1 MKKALSITIMLLMA
15 ITMSAQ
21 KRIVDRNL
29 IFNGKLLAY
38 SKAEIPNDDNAIV
51 CEPGTEWY
59 LENKHIGHDNYVSFW
74 IQTSDG
80 RRFESQYW
88 KGNKVCIMTNK
99 EDGKKFYFV
108 FDDTY
113 MYVSMTEWRD
123 GYILHLYTKER

>member
-15 ITMSAQ
+15 IAMSAQ
-21 KRIVDRNL
+21 KRIIDRNL

-38 SKAEIPNDDNAIV
+38 SKAEIPNEDNAIV

-59 LENKHIGHDNYVSFW
+59 LENKHIGYDNYVSFW
-74 IQTSDG
+74 IQTTDG

-88 KGNKVCIMTNK
+88 NGNKVCIMTNK

-113 MYVSMTEWRD
+113 RYLSMTELKD
-123 GYILHLYTKER
+123 GYILHLYTKEM

>member
-1 MKKALSITIMLLMA
+1 MKKALSLTIMLLMA

-38 SKAEIPNDDNAIV
+38 SKAEIPNEDNAIT
-51 CEPGTEWY
+51 CEYGTEWY
-59 LENKHIGHDNYVSFW
+59 IENNRIGRDNYISFW
-74 IQTSDG
+74 IQTPDG
-80 RRFESQYW
+80 RRTEYQNW
-88 KGNKVCIMTNK
+88 HGNKACIMTNK

-113 MYVSMTEWRD
+113 MYLSMTEWRD

>member
-15 ITMSAQ
+15 IAMSAQ
-21 KRIVDRNL
+21 KRIIDRNL

-38 SKAEIPNDDNAIV
+38 SKAEIPNEDNAIV

-59 LENKHIGHDNYVSFW
+59 LENKHIGRDNYVSFW

-88 KGNKVCIMTNK
+88 NGNKVCIMTNK

-113 MYVSMTEWRD
+113 MYLGMTEWND